1 MARHTCWRGLEPV
14 MSKLFQ
20 NCPAVEGTVIEVL
33 EGTLGATNT
42 RITSPVCRQPG
53 WVIVALVAVAT
64 APSLAG
70 SRESQTIV
78 IGRPPD
84 AAARNCGVAGPLP
97 GMEAELE
104 LRKAICACAALAS
117 VMPASAPISSTAR
130 KIPRCQRR
138 SACLRV
144 VRVAFIVI
152 SSCFH
157 TLPALACKKSPTG
170 L

>member
-14 MSKLFQ
+14 MTKLFQ

-42 RITSPVCRQPG
+42 RITSPVCRQAG

-70 SRESQTIV
+70 RRESQTIV

-84 AAARNCGVAGPLP
+84 AAARSAGIDPP
-97 GMEAELE
+97 VMNAELE
-104 LRKAICACAALAS
+104 LRKAICACAALTS

-130 KIPRCQRR
+130 TIPPCQRG
-138 SACLRV
+138 SACLGV
-144 VRVAFIVI
+144 VRATFIVI

-157 TLPALACKKSPTG
+157 TLPALAC
-170 L
+170 